1 MVKDIVDPQMIK
13 RLDEGLF
20 AVENFQITNSYQ
32 GKPYAELQKQRLAIK
47 YLDFIE
53 KRGKFDYINRYK

>member
-1 MVKDIVDPQMIK
+1 MIL
-13 RLDEGLF
+13 RLDEGLST
-20 AVENFQITNSYQ
+20 VERFQITNSYQ
-32 GKPYAELQKQRLAIK
+32 AKPYPELQKQRLAIK